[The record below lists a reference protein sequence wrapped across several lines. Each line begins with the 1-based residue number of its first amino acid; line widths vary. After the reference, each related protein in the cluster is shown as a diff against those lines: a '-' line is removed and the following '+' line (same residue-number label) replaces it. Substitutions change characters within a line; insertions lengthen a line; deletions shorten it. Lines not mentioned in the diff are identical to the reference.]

1 MKSHLLGMLAAATI
15 GLATSAHA
23 LNISVGN
30 IIPPGGN
37 AQQASLVHATDLSLF
52 ATGTGVDRQMDASDI
67 TTLTGIANLYSTSVV
82 VVAMDTAAG
91 TSLII
96 MSTTNFSIGSATA
109 SEAIAG
115 YETGGMTV
123 LSNGM
128 GGLNAFGGPSPDG
141 GLYAFALTGLEPWA
155 TGGVTLAKGS
165 TTDVKFLRW
174 NGGWV
179 VSNTGNY
186 NGSSPSSSLTF
197 NFEVLP
203 VPAPALLAG
212 AGLLGATIVRRR
224 MKKN

>member
-1 MKSHLLGMLAAATI
+1 MKSQFVGMLAAATI

-37 AQQASLVHATDLSLF
+37 AEQAYLAAGTNLSLF
-52 ATGTGVDRQMDASDI
+52 ATGTGVDRTMSAGDI
-67 TTLTGIANLYSTSVV
+67 TTLSGIANLYSTSVV
-82 VVAMDTAAG
+82 VLAMDTAAG

-96 MSTTNFSIGSATA
+96 MSKTAFSIGSANA
-109 SEAIAG
+109 SEATAG

-123 LSNGM
+123 LANGL
-128 GGLNAFGGPSPDG
+128 GGLNAFGGPSATG
-141 GLYAFALTGLEPWA
+141 GLFAFALTGLEAWA

-165 TTDVKFLRW
+165 TTDVKFLEWRS
-174 NGGWV
+174 GWV

-186 NGSSPSSSLTF
+186 NGSSSSSSLTF

-212 AGLLGATIVRRR
+212 AGLLGATVVRRR

>member
-1 MKSHLLGMLAAATI
+1 MKSQVLGMLAAAAI

-23 LNISVGN
+23 HNIAIGN

-37 AQQASLVHATDLSLF
+37 AQQASLIHAVDPTLF
-52 ATGTGVDRQMDASDI
+52 ATGSGVDRAMSASDLS
-67 TTLTGIANLYSTSVV
+67 TLSGIAALYSGSVV
-82 VVAMDTAAG
+82 VLAMDTAAG
-91 TSLII
+91 TSLIV
-96 MSTTNFSIGSATA
+96 MSDTNFSIGSATA
-109 SEAIAG
+109 SEATAG
-115 YETGGMTV
+115 YESGGMTV

-128 GGLNAFGGPSPDG
+128 GGLNAFGGPSPDS

-174 NGGWV
+174 NGAWV

-186 NGSSPSSSLTF
+186 NGSSSSSSLTF

-212 AGLLGATIVRRR
+212 AGLIGATVVRRR
-224 MKKN
+224 MKKH

>member
-1 MKSHLLGMLAAATI
+1 MKSRVLGLLAAATI
-15 GLATSAHA
+15 GLASSAHA
-23 LNISVGN
+23 HNIAIGN

-37 AQQASLVHATDLSLF
+37 AQQASLVHGTDLSLF
-52 ATGTGVDRQMDASDI
+52 TTGTGVDRSMSASDI
-67 TTLTGIANLYSTSVV
+67 STLSGIAALYSGSVV
-82 VVAMDTAAG
+82 VIAMDTAVG
-91 TSLII
+91 TALIV
-96 MSTTNFSIGSATA
+96 MSDTNFSIGSATA

-128 GGLNAFGGPSPDG
+128 GGLNAFGGPSPTS
-141 GLYAFALTGLEPWA
+141 GLYAFALTGLEVWA

-165 TTDVKFLRW
+165 STDVKFLRW
-174 NGGWV
+174 NGGWS

-186 NGSSPSSSLTF
+186 NGSSASSSLTF

-224 MKKN
+224 MKRN

>member
-1 MKSHLLGMLAAATI
+1 MKSQVLGVLAASMI
-15 GLATSAHA
+15 GLASSAHA

-37 AQQASLVHATDLSLF
+37 AEQASLVAGTDMSLF
-52 ATGTGVDRQMDASDI
+52 ATGSGVDRSMTASDI
-67 TTLTGIANLYSTSVV
+67 TTLSGIAGLYSGSVV
-82 VVAMDTAAG
+82 VVAMNTSAG

-96 MSTTNFSIGSATA
+96 MSDTNFSIGSATA
-109 SEAIAG
+109 SEAISG

-128 GGLNAFGGPSPDG
+128 GGLNAFGGPSASG
-141 GLYAFALTGLEPWA
+141 GLFAFALTGLDAWA
-155 TGGVTLAKGS
+155 TGGVTLAKGN
-165 TTDVKFLRW
+165 TTSVKFLEWR
-174 NGGWV
+174 GGWT

-186 NGSSPSSSLTF
+186 NGSSSSSSLTF

-212 AGLLGATIVRRR
+212 AGLLGATVVRRR

>member
-1 MKSHLLGMLAAATI
+1 MKSRVLGLLAAATI
-15 GLATSAHA
+15 GLASSAHA
-23 LNISVGN
+23 HNIAIGN

-37 AQQASLVHATDLSLF
+37 AQQASLVHGTDLSLF
-52 ATGTGVDRQMDASDI
+52 TTGTGVDRSMSASDI
-67 TTLTGIANLYSTSVV
+67 STLSGIAALYSGSVV
-82 VVAMDTAAG
+82 VIAMDTAVG
-91 TSLII
+91 TALIV
-96 MSTTNFSIGSATA
+96 MSDTNFSIGSATA

-128 GGLNAFGGPSPDG
+128 GGLNAFGGPSPTS

-165 TTDVKFLRW
+165 STDVKFLRW
-174 NGGWV
+174 NGGWS

-186 NGSSPSSSLTF
+186 NGSSASSSLTF

-224 MKKN
+224 MKRN